1 MNLTV
6 SLLLSSS
13 HQELSDSLSKC
24 SDLKHK
30 SPKKLMMSYFPKSL
44 KDKHISRAS
53 EEEIPQGEY
62 CY

>member
-6 SLLLSSS
+6 SLLLSSL
-13 HQELSDSLSKC
+13 HQKL

-30 SPKKLMMSYFPKSL
+30 SPKKLMLNYFPKSL

>member
-13 HQELSDSLSKC
+13 HQELSDSLHKC

-30 SPKKLMMSYFPKSL
+30 SPKKLMMSHFPKSL
-44 KDKHISRAS
+44 KDKHISRVS

>member
-13 HQELSDSLSKC
+13 HQKFSGSLSKC

-30 SPKKLMMSYFPKSL
+30 SPKKLMLSYFLESL

-53 EEEIPQGEY
+53 EDEILQGEY